1 MNKVLRRPMALLA
14 TVVVV
19 LQAVSLAYYL
29 SDPFAIGTAPGLSD
43 YLYFFLVAAHLAWA
57 AGIALPIARK
67 ARRVRIGL
75 LFRGPEVLAGGTL
88 VLFLFVFIYALNAN
102 MDYAQ
107 RFASMSGALR
117 LAPDTT
123 VERANAVLRF
133 LPLILANLL
142 VYLYP
147 RLAKRR
153 LSRRVH
159 GAGVFAPWGLPSAV
173 VSALLYAA
181 ALPSLFVLEG
191 LPFLAFVCLV
201 PLFATLVSGPRRWA
215 VFYGV
220 LFGCVQTMI
229 TNYWLATYGLIS
241 LQFIVVVYLAWY
253 LVFMALSV
261 PLVRAFGATG
271 LLWLP
276 VTWVVFD
283 YLRSVGFL
291 GYPWAMLGTA
301 LYSVPVLTQIASVFG
316 VWGVTFLVLFANA
329 ALAYVVVRGLRRRR
343 VRPAVPATAAVLVV
357 LTLAFGLPR
366 LVAVRNEPKVPSVRV
381 ALIQQNTDPRKDDY
395 SSTFSVLT
403 RLTDEALRKSP
414 DLVAWSETAF
424 VPNIRRWG
432 AMDPESHPLARLVHR
447 FRDYQQS
454 IGTWLV
460 TGNDDYVLET
470 DAAGQTVRKDYNAAV
485 LFSAEG
491 ERVETY
497 HKINLVPFTEDFP
510 FREQLPWVYQLLI
523 QFDVNLWERGHRR
536 VVLHHPEF
544 AFSTPI
550 CFEDGFP
557 NDVRRFV
564 RAGAQVILNLSND
577 YWSLTEVEAK
587 QHVANSVFRAIENN
601 RPLLRAT
608 ASGET
613 CHIDTAG
620 RIIATI
626 PYYEEGYL
634 VTDVAL
640 VERAGTV
647 YTALGDWLPAICGL
661 AVSVGF
667 IYIAIRRRPASLEQR

>member
-1 MNKVLRRPMALLA
+1 MKNLLRRPLALLA
-14 TVVVV
+14 AVVVV
-19 LQAVSLAYYL
+19 LQAFSVAYYL
-29 SDPFAIGTAPGLSD
+29 WDPFRIGTAPALAE
-43 YLYFFLVAAHLAWA
+43 YLYFILVAAHLAWA
-57 AGIALPIARK
+57 AGITLPIRGK
-67 ARRVRIGL
+67 ERRLRVGL

-133 LPLILANLL
+133 LPLFLGNVL

-159 GAGVFAPWGLPSAV
+159 GSKTLAAWGLPSAV
-173 VSALLYAA
+173 ISALLYAA

-191 LPFLAFVCLV
+191 LPLLAFVCLV
-201 PLFATLVSGPRRWA
+201 PLFVTLVSGPRRWA

-220 LFGCVQTMI
+220 FFGCVQTMI
-229 TNYWLATYGLIS
+229 ANYWLATYGLIS

-261 PLVRAFGATG
+261 PLVRSFGAAG

-283 YLRSVGFL
+283 YLRSVGFF
-291 GYPWAMLGTA
+291 GYPWAMLGTS
-301 LYSVPVLTQIASVFG
+301 LYAVPVLTQISSVFG
-316 VWGVTFLVLFANA
+316 VWGVTFLVLFVNA
-329 ALAYVVVRGLRRRR
+329 ALAYVVVRRLRRRR
-343 VRPAVPATAAVLVV
+343 VRPAVPVTAAVLVL
-357 LTLAFGLPR
+357 LTPAFGLAR
-366 LVAVRNEPKVPSVRV
+366 LVAVHNEPEVPSARV

-395 SSTFSVLT
+395 STTFSVLT
-403 RLTDEALRKSP
+403 RLTDEALRKDP

-447 FRDYQQS
+447 FRDYQRS

-470 DAAGQTVRKDYNAAV
+470 DAVGQTVRKDYNAAV
-485 LFSAEG
+485 LFSADG

-510 FREQLPWVYQLLI
+510 FREQLPWVYQLLL
-523 QFDVNLWERGHRR
+523 QFDVNLWERGDRL
-536 VVLHHPEF
+536 VVFQHPQF
-544 AFSTPI
+544 TFSTPI

-564 RAGAQVILNLSND
+564 RAGAEVILNLSND

-613 CHIDTAG
+613 CHVDTAG

-626 PYYEEGYL
+626 PYYQEGYL

-640 VERAGTV
+640 VERGGTV
-647 YTALGDWLPAICGL
+647 YTALGDWFPASCGL
-661 AVSVGF
+661 ALVVGF
-667 IYIAIRRRPASLEQR
+667 VCVAIRRRPRAVQRR

>member
-1 MNKVLRRPMALLA
+1 V
-14 TVVVV
+14 
-19 LQAVSLAYYL
+19 
-29 SDPFAIGTAPGLSD
+29 AIA
-43 YLYFFLVAAHLAWA
+43 F
-57 AGIALPIARK
+57 
-67 ARRVRIGL
+67 
-75 LFRGPEVLAGGTL
+75 LFRGPELLAGCTL
-88 VLFLFVFIYALNAN
+88 LLFLFVFIYALNAN

-107 RFASMSGALR
+107 RFASSTGALL

-133 LPLILANLL
+133 LPLFAGNVLL
-142 VYLYP
+142 YLYP

-159 GAGVFAPWGLPSAV
+159 GPGAVGPWGLPLALI
-173 VSALLYAA
+173 SALLYAA

-191 LPFLAFVCLV
+191 VPMLAFICLV
-201 PLFATLVSGPRRWA
+201 PLFLALVAGPRRWA

-229 TNYWLATYGLIS
+229 ANYWLATYGLIS

-253 LVFMALSV
+253 LVFMTLSV
-261 PLVRAFGATG
+261 PLVRAFGAVG

-301 LYSVPVLTQIASVFG
+301 LYSVPVLTQISSVFG
-316 VWGVTFLVLFANA
+316 VWGVTFLVLLVNA
-329 ALAYVVVRGLRRRR
+329 TVAYVLTCTIRRRR
-343 VRPAVPATAAVLVV
+343 IRLFVPATVAGLVV
-357 LTLAFGLPR
+357 LALLFGLWR
-366 LVAVRNEPKVPSVRV
+366 LVSVRNEAKVPSARV

-395 SSTFSVLT
+395 TTTFSVLT
-403 RLTDEALRKSP
+403 RLTDEALRTDP

-424 VPNIRRWG
+424 VPNLRRWG

-447 FRDYQQS
+447 FRAYQRS

-470 DAAGQTVRKDYNAAV
+470 NAAGQTVRKDYNAAV
-485 LFSAEG
+485 LFSADG
-491 ERVETY
+491 ERMETY

-510 FREQLPWVYQLLI
+510 FREQLPWVYQLLV

-536 VVLHHPEF
+536 VVFHHPRF

-557 NDVRRFV
+557 NDVRQFV
-564 RAGAQVILNLSND
+564 RAGAEVILNLSND

-620 RIIATI
+620 RIVATI

-640 VERAGTV
+640 VERRGTV
-647 YTALGDWLPAICGL
+647 YTALGDWFPVVSGL
-661 AVSVGF
+661 AVIVGF
-667 IYIAIRRRPASLEQR
+667 AYVALRRKPASVERR